1 MGRTILIMT
10 TTDNSLRGQ
19 FFKPPEK
26 EKGSEVAADEVD
38 LLLSNKDLLATE
50 IVVGPEQ
57 KPRAIKELGVRSA
70 IVEDLALKTLYTSG
84 ALSVYEL
91 ARKARLSYDVANEIF
106 NKMRSSVLCQVI
118 GMKGN
123 IPEIAITTQGRA
135 RALEL
140 LAVSQYTGPAPVS
153 LESYVDQVRK
163 QSVRHAVVHKD
174 DVTRA
179 FEAMVLEDRT
189 LWQIGIA
196 LNSGSSIFLHGPA
209 GVGKSAIAE
218 TMARTLSADDVWI
231 PWAVET
237 DGQIISVYDPI
248 VHRRVERGDVASYDE
263 RWVRCQRPSVLV
275 GGELTVEMLDLQ
287 FNHIAGFYTG
297 PVQMR
302 SNNGVLIVDDFGRQ
316 RIRPDE
322 LLNRWVVPLDRRID
336 FLTLVGGKKI
346 EIPFEMLVVFATNLE
361 PDELV
366 DAAFL
371 RRMQTK
377 IKITTASEEQ
387 FCKIFER
394 VARDRQLQV
403 DMRVIQEL
411 ATLIKGPLG
420 QELRGC
426 QPRDL
431 VNHVC
436 WEARYADREPRL
448 DRDSLMSAVDTYFI
462 PSS

>member
-1 MGRTILIMT
+1 MDGT
-10 TTDNSLRGQ
+10 LRNRSQ
-19 FFKPPEK
+19 APPLKDKDTGAGE
-26 EKGSEVAADEVD
+26 GGVD
-38 LLLSNKDLLATE
+38 LLLGNKHADLLGRESILT
-50 IVVGPEQ
+50 PEQ
-57 KPRAIKELGVRSA
+57 RPRTVKELGVRPS
-70 IVEDLALKTLYTSG
+70 IVEDLALKTLYTAGS
-84 ALSVYEL
+84 LSVYDL
-91 ARKARLSYDVANEIF
+91 SRRTRLGYDVTNEIF
-106 NKMRSSVLCQVI
+106 NKMRAGVLCQVT

-123 IPEIAITTQGRA
+123 IPEIAITTQGRS

-153 LESYVDQVRK
+153 LDAYVEQVRK
-163 QSVRHAVVHKD
+163 QSVRHAVVHRE
-174 DVTRA
+174 DVARA
-179 FEAMVLEDRT
+179 FEGLVLDDRT

-196 LNSGSSIFLHGPA
+196 LNSGASIFLHGPA

-218 TMARTLSADDVWI
+218 TMARTLAADDVWL
-231 PWAVET
+231 PWAVEA
-237 DGQIISVYDPI
+237 DGQVISVFDPI
-248 VHRRVERGDVASYDE
+248 VHRRVERTEAAQYDE

-275 GGELTVEMLDLQ
+275 GGELTIEMLDLQ
-287 FNHIAGFYTG
+287 FNAIAGFYTG
-297 PVQMR
+297 PVQMK

-322 LLNRWVVPLDRRID
+322 LLNRWVVPLDRHID

-377 IKITTASEEQ
+377 IKVNSATDDQ
-387 FCKIFER
+387 FCEIFRR
-394 VARDRQLQV
+394 VARDRQLPI
-403 DMRVIQEL
+403 DMKIVREL
-411 ATLIKGPLG
+411 AALIRGPLN

-436 WEARYADREPRL
+436 WEARYADKDPQL
-448 DRDSLMSAVDTYFI
+448 DRDSLMTAVETYFI
-462 PSS
+462 PQE